1 MGNRREPPPEE
12 SAPLWMCT
20 FGDLMSLLL
29 CFFIMLFAISIISEP
44 RFQAVADT
52 LQQEFLGFASPSQV
66 KAPSSNVTQTP
77 ADSAARSRRIAAL
90 SGGQPTPGPQ
100 GTSPE
105 VHTILLDG
113 ATVRRGVIRFELGSS
128 ELTVQNQLNLRAMLP
143 ILRGSPHKIMIKGYA
158 ASVENQQNNN
168 LAFFRALEVVD
179 YFVELGLEQEC
190 FEVAVE
196 PMTVPNLTL
205 LPPGTDP
212 EHAGASVEI
221 LLLNQT
227 SRSLRE

>member
-1 MGNRREPPPEE
+1 MGKRREPPPAE

-20 FGDLMSLLL
+20 YGDLMSLLL

-44 RFQAVADT
+44 RFQAMADA
-52 LQQEFLGFASPSQV
+52 LQQDFLGYASPSRNN
-66 KAPSSNVTQTP
+66 APSTKVTQAP

-90 SGGQPTPGPQ
+90 VGGQPIPGTQ
-100 GTSPE
+100 GTSTE

-113 ATVRRGVIRFELGSS
+113 ETVRGGVIRFELDSDK
-128 ELTVQNQLNLRAMLP
+128 LTGQAQRALQNILP
-143 ILRGSPHKIMIKGYA
+143 ILKGSSHKIMIKGYA
-158 ASVENQQNNN
+158 APIENQTNND

-179 YFVELGLEQEC
+179 YFVSLGMAQEF
-190 FEVAVE
+190 FEVVVE
-196 PMTVPNLTL
+196 PTAVPRYTL
-205 LPPGTDP
+205 LPPGTEP

-227 SRSLRE
+227 LRSLRP